1 MSSDS
6 SLANVIVQPSI
17 AIIVKGYPRLSETFV
32 AQEIH
37 AFEQRGMNLSI
48 VSLRLPTDT
57 TTHSIHQDI
66 HTPVLYLP
74 EYLYQQPF
82 RVLRAWWKARRMSGY
97 KASRKAFLTDLLKD
111 RTANRI
117 RRFGQALVLST
128 ELPHGT
134 EFLYAH
140 FLHTPGSVAR
150 YTSLIT
156 GTPWSCS
163 AHAKDIWTTPD
174 WEKTKKLGEC
184 SWLVSCT
191 AANVKHLKSLAP
203 DPEKVSLVYHGLDF
217 SRFHEPPSK
226 ASNYNHKSLCILS
239 VGRAVEKKGF
249 NDLLEALAHLPG
261 DIDWHFVHIG
271 GGPNITKLKNK
282 AESLGLTEKI
292 DWRGPQPNEHVLSA
306 YREADVFVLPCQ
318 IAEDGDRDGL
328 PNVLLEAQS
337 QKLPCISTEVS
348 GVPELVENNVT
359 GLLVE
364 QRDPNALAAA
374 MQKLLS
380 DANLRRHLGQAGY
393 ERVRERFS
401 FVDSIEQIIRQFPR
415 RCVEK

>member
-1 MSSDS
+1 M
-6 SLANVIVQPSI
+6 QPSI

-48 VSLRLPTDT
+48 VSLRLPTDK

-66 HTPVLYLP
+66 HAPVLYLP

-82 RVLRAWWKARRMSGY
+82 RVLRAWWKVRRIDGY
-97 KASRKAFLTDLLKD
+97 KTSRSAFLADLVKD

-117 RRFGQALVLST
+117 RRFGQALVLSA
-128 ELPHGT
+128 ELPAGT

-156 GTPWSCS
+156 GIPWSCS

-174 WEKTKKLGEC
+174 WEKTQKLGEC
-184 SWLVSCT
+184 AWLVSCT

-203 DPEKVSLVYHGLDF
+203 HPDKVSLVYHGLDF
-217 SRFHEPPSK
+217 DRFHEPPSTVLNK
-226 ASNYNHKSLCILS
+226 KTRFCILS

-249 NDLLEALAHLPG
+249 SDLLEALTRLPK
-261 DIDWHFVHIG
+261 DVNWHFVHIG
-271 GGPNITKLKNK
+271 GGQDIMKLRRK

-292 DWRGPQPNEHVLSA
+292 DWRGPQSNEHVLNA
-306 YREADVFVLPCQ
+306 YREADIFVLPCQ
-318 IAEDGDRDGL
+318 IAKDGDRDGL

-337 QKLPCISTEVS
+337 QKLPCISTDIS
-348 GVPELVENNVT
+348 GIPELVENNVT
-359 GLLVE
+359 GLLVK
-364 QRDPNALAAA
+364 QRDPNELAVA
-374 MQKLLS
+374 MQKLLT
-380 DANLRRHLGQAGY
+380 DASLRSRLGQAGY
-393 ERVRERFS
+393 KRVRERFS
-401 FVDSIEQIIRQFPR
+401 FIDSVEQIINQFPK
-415 RCVEK
+415 RCVER